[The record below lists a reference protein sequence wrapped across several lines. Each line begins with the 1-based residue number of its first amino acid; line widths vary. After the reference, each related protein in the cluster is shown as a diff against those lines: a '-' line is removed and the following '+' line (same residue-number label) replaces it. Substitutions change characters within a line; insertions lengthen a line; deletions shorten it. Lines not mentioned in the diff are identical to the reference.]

1 MASSDLRSLFR
12 IKTGDLLAQDVFT
25 DRHDEWDS
33 IRRSL
38 ITLSTSVSAAG
49 FDVSDFAAPR
59 RNVLVFYGLGGIG
72 KTELSKR
79 LEDHLSAD
87 PADSSAHW
95 PPVPPEVGRTLPV
108 RIDFAPQIGTD
119 FESMLLAIR
128 LALGR
133 TGRPMPAFDLALRR
147 YWVVNHPGDPLEG
160 YLRRSGVLRRLLAAA
175 SVPDQVQSVVDD
187 VVSKLA
193 LPSVA
198 GSLATTAA
206 RGIATALREKRT
218 EVRLLAQCQQ
228 LADLL
233 EADQD
238 IETFSYFAYLLAWEV
253 ARLPL
258 SHAVLPVVLMDTFE
272 EVSDRTH
279 RDLERLVQRV
289 VWLMPNALFVITG
302 RNRLQWDD
310 AALEGQLD
318 RAGPTCWPLLT
329 PGATADPHQHLVGY
343 LSANDR
349 DEYLRT
355 RLVEAGGPLIPADVR
370 AEIAK
375 RSHGLPLY
383 LDLAVMRF
391 LDLYQRIGAVPGPG
405 EFRWEFPAL
414 VASIVRDLSPGER
427 TVLRTVSLLDSFTVE
442 LATAASGLPRDADAL
457 NLVARPFIIRES
469 DALWSYRM
477 HDLVRSAVR
486 EADSTTEDRW
496 SPADWERTAQRAL
509 DAVGDQLPPPGE
521 QGQRRRLMTCLAQ
534 GLRLACD
541 YELPLGWLV
550 DAAWRYAAESVW
562 EPVEIP
568 VSPKQATSGNAAVT
582 LALTM
587 RAIARRQRAHRR
599 ETAEELTAILHSG
612 TLPDG
617 AVDLAR
623 YYLAECQRHLGEHE
637 ASAENMRQVA
647 AGSSPMAGDAAR
659 GLAHIARHLGDFPTA
674 LEGTEALAH
683 DTRYYRALGHLSWVH
698 GRMAQACAEY
708 GQARN
713 LALAE
718 PNAGQAA
725 LAQASLSL
733 AASFEDPTLA
743 AAQVTQAEDLLS
755 GVRQS
760 WSETHVQIA
769 RIVSDAGLDP
779 ALPNRASELALQA
792 EEGGL
797 GSSVAYIRL
806 AVCFHHAVRGEQ
818 AELQAARAVLGGSAD
833 GGEYA
838 YLVEISHFFDGS
850 EPPAD
855 LRRARW
861 IGGTHAAAARWSAL
875 VEDRRSVLGLNRI

>member
-1 MASSDLRSLFR
+1 LTSSDLRSLFR
-12 IKTGDLLAQDVFT
+12 IQSGDLRAQDVFT
-25 DRHDEWDS
+25 DRHDEWES
-33 IRRSL
+33 IQRSL
-38 ITLSTSVSAAG
+38 VAQAAAISATW

-79 LEDHLSAD
+79 LEAHLAGGAAD
-87 PADSSAHW
+87 APSHW
-95 PPVPPEVGRTLPV
+95 PLVPAEAGRVLPV
-108 RIDFAPQIGTD
+108 RIDFARQSGTD
-119 FESMLLAIR
+119 FEGVILAIR

-133 TGRPMPAFDLALRR
+133 LDRPLPVFDLALRR
-147 YWVVNHPGDPLEG
+147 YWDVNHPGDPLEG
-160 YLRRSGVLRRLLAAA
+160 YLRRNGTLRRLLEAA
-175 SVPDQVQSVVDD
+175 SVPDQIQSVVDD
-187 VVSKLA
+187 VVAKLE
-193 LPSVA
+193 LPGVV

-206 RGIATALREKRT
+206 RGIITALREKRA
-218 EVRLLAQCQQ
+218 EVRALARCGL

-253 ARLPL
+253 AHLPR
-258 SHAVLPVVLMDTFE
+258 SHAVVPVILMDTFE
-272 EVSDRTH
+272 EVSDRAH

-289 VWLMPNALFVITG
+289 AWLMPNALFVVTG

-318 RAGPTCWPLLT
+318 RAGPACWPLLA
-329 PGATADPHQHLVGY
+329 PGAEAEPHQHLVGY

-349 DEYLRT
+349 QDYLSA
-355 RLVEAGGPLIPADVR
+355 RLVRASGPLIPADVR
-370 AEIAK
+370 AEIAE

-391 LDLYQRIGAVPGPG
+391 LDLYQRTGAVPGPD

-414 VASIVRDLSPGER
+414 VASIVRDLTPGER
-427 TVLRTVSLLDSFTVE
+427 TVLRTVSLLDSYTVE

-457 NLVARPFIIRES
+457 NLVERPFITRYP
-469 DALWSYRM
+469 DAPWPYRM
-477 HDLVRSAVR
+477 HDLVRSAIR

-496 SPADWERTAQRAL
+496 SPADWRRTAQRTL
-509 DAVGDQLPPPGE
+509 DALGGQLPAAGE
-521 QGQRRRLMTCLAQ
+521 QGQRQRVMACLSQ

-541 YELPLGWLV
+541 YDLPLGWLV

-562 EPVEIP
+562 EPVEVP
-568 VSPKQATSGNAAVT
+568 VSPQQAESGNAAVA

-599 ETAEELTAILHSG
+599 QTAEELTAILESG
-612 TLPDG
+612 ALPDG

-623 YYLAECQRHLGEHE
+623 YYLAECQRHLGDSE
-637 ASAENMRQVA
+637 SSLENMRQVA

-659 GLAHIARHLGDFPTA
+659 GMAHIARHLGDFPAA
-674 LEGTEALAH
+674 LEGTEALARN
-683 DTRYYRALGHLSWVH
+683 TRYYRALGHLSWVH

-708 GQARN
+708 GQARD

-725 LAQASLSL
+725 LGQASLCL
-733 AASFEDPTLA
+733 AAAFEDRALA
-743 AAQVTQAEDLLS
+743 AAQIALAEDLLS
-755 GVRQS
+755 GVRQN
-760 WSETHVQIA
+760 WSETHVAIA
-769 RIVSDAGLDP
+769 RLVRDVGIDPEMPDRAAG
-779 ALPNRASELALQA
+779 LALQA

-806 AVCFHHAVRGEQ
+806 AVCFHHAIRGEP
-818 AELQAARAVLGGSAD
+818 AGLAAARAVLGGSAE

-838 YLVEISHFFDGS
+838 YLLEISHFFDGS

-861 IGGTHAAAARWSAL
+861 IGGTEAAAARWRAL
-875 VEDRRSVLGLNRI
+875 VEDRRSVLGINSV

>member
-1 MASSDLRSLFR
+1 
-12 IKTGDLLAQDVFT
+12 VFT

-33 IRRSL
+33 IHRSL
-38 ITLSTSVSAAG
+38 VARVAAVSAPG
-49 FDVSDFAAPR
+49 FDISDFGVPR
-59 RNVLVFYGLGGIG
+59 RNILVFYGLGGIG

-79 LEDHLSAD
+79 LEAHLSAD
-87 PADSSAHW
+87 ESVAGHW
-95 PPVPPEVGRTLPV
+95 PPVPFEVGRLLPV
-108 RIDFAPQIGTD
+108 RIDFSRQSDTD
-119 FESMLLAIR
+119 FEGMILAIR

-133 TGRPMPAFDLALRR
+133 LNRSFPAFDLALRR
-147 YWVVNHPGDPLEG
+147 YWDVNHPSDPLEG
-160 YLRRSGVLRRLLAAA
+160 YLRRNGALRRLLEAA
-175 SVPDQVQSVVDD
+175 SVPDQIQSVVDD
-187 VVSKLA
+187 VVARLE
-193 LPSVA
+193 LPGVV

-206 RGIATALREKRT
+206 RGIIGALREKRT
-218 EVRLLAQCQQ
+218 EVRALARCGL

-238 IETFSYFAYLLAWEV
+238 IETFSYFAYLLAWEIHQ
-253 ARLPL
+253 LPS
-258 SHAVLPVVLMDTFE
+258 SHSVTPVILMDTFE

-289 VWLMPNALFVITG
+289 VWLMPNALFVATG

-310 AALEGQLD
+310 ATLEGQLD
-318 RAGPTCWPLLT
+318 WAGPSNWPLLA
-329 PGATADPHQHLVGY
+329 PGADAEPHQHLVGY

-349 DEYLRT
+349 QDYLRA
-355 RLVEAGGPLIPADVR
+355 RLVRAGGPLIPQDVR
-370 AEIAK
+370 IEIAE

-391 LDLYQRIGAVPGPG
+391 LDLYQRTGSVPGPE

-414 VASIVRDLSPGER
+414 VARIVRDLSPGER
-427 TVLRTVSLLDSFTVE
+427 TVLRTVSLLNSFTVD
-442 LATAASGLPRDADAL
+442 LATAASGRPHDADAL
-457 NLVARPFIIRES
+457 NLVERPFITKDP
-469 DALWSYRM
+469 DAPWPYRM
-477 HDLVRSAVR
+477 HDLVRSSIR

-496 SPADWERTAQRAL
+496 SPADWRRTAQRTL
-509 DAVGDQLPPPGE
+509 DALGDQLPPAGE
-521 QGQRRRLMTCLAQ
+521 QGQRRRLMACLSQ

-541 YELPLGWLV
+541 YDLPLGWLV
-550 DAAWRYAAESVW
+550 GAAWRYAAESVW
-562 EPVEIP
+562 EPVEVP
-568 VSPKQATSGNAAVT
+568 VSLQQAESGNAAVN

-587 RAIARRQRAHRR
+587 RTIARRQRVHRR
-599 ETAEELTAILHSG
+599 QTCDELTAILDSG
-612 TLPDG
+612 ALPDE

-623 YYLAECQRHLGEHE
+623 YYLAECQRHLGDYE
-637 ASAENMRQVA
+637 SSTENMRQVA

-674 LEGTEALAH
+674 LEGTEALEH
-683 DTRYYRALGHLSWVH
+683 NTRYYRALGHLSWVH

-708 GQARN
+708 GQARD

-733 AASFEDPTLA
+733 AASFEDRALA
-743 AAQVTQAEDLLS
+743 AAQIALAEDLLS
-755 GVRQS
+755 GIRQN
-760 WSETHVQIA
+760 WSETHVGIA
-769 RIVSDAGLDP
+769 RLVRDAGIDADMP
-779 ALPNRASELALQA
+779 DRAAGLALQA

-806 AVCFHHAVRGEQ
+806 AVCFHHAVRNES
-818 AELQAARAVLGGSAD
+818 AELAAARRVLGGSAD

-838 YLVEISHFFDGS
+838 YLLEISHFFDGT

-861 IGGTHAAAARWSAL
+861 IGGTEAAAVRWRAL
-875 VEDRRSVLGLNRI
+875 VEDRRSVFGIDSI